1 LTVMKDRGDVE
12 FYNKNKP
19 VFNSFVQRFT
29 RFGRDL
35 E

>member
-1 LTVMKDRGDVE
+1 MKERGDMA
-12 FYNKNKP
+12 FYNKNKA
-19 VFNSFVQRFT
+19 VFNSLVQRFT